1 MEKKVL
7 FRTVAKGTAPS
18 RSKIL
23 PERAASMLQT
33 ASKRKPIAQGQF
45 SVGEW
50 KITEA
55 ASAIRMLLAQLLRQ
69 DS

>member
-7 FRTVAKGTAPS
+7 FRTIAKGTAPS
-18 RSKIL
+18 RSEIL
-23 PERAASMLQT
+23 PVWRESAASALQT
-33 ASKRKPIAQGQF
+33 PSNGKRIAQGQF

-55 ASAIRMLLAQLLRQ
+55 ASAVRMLLAQLL
-69 DS
+69 